1 MQDAAQGFRTS
12 SKSIVGTVTS
22 WPSSLHIA
30 ASWDADLAEE
40 WGRALGAEHRSKG
53 ANVILGPSVNVHRV
67 PRGGRNA
74 EYISGESPH
83 LGSVMASSYVRGV
96 QTQGVVAMVKHF
108 ALNSQETNRNGVNS
122 VCDERTM
129 FEVYYP
135 PFKAA
140 IDAGV
145 GAFMCSYNL
154 VNGTHS
160 CGNKDLLTRDLK
172 ERMNFTGM
180 VSSDWWAVHAPGYQ
194 DAGLDLVSVFVAK
207 RGEIKAHPSQ
217 ASL

>member
-30 ASWDADLAEE
+30 ASWDAELAEE
-40 WGRALGAEHRSKG
+40 WGQALGAEHRSKG

-67 PRGGRNA
+67 PRGGRSRAKQELDIITRTRTNRGLFARARRCAPPHMRVTGRNA

-96 QTQGVVAMVKHF
+96 QTQGVVAVVKHF
-108 ALNSQETNRNGVNS
+108 ALNNQETNRNGVNS

-135 PFKAA
+135 PFK
-140 IDAGV
+140 GERE
-145 GAFMCSYNL
+145 S
-154 VNGTHS
+154 
-160 CGNKDLLTRDLK
+160 K
-172 ERMNFTGM
+172 EITT
-180 VSSDWWAVHAPGYQ
+180 
-194 DAGLDLVSVFVAK
+194 
-207 RGEIKAHPSQ
+207 
-217 ASL
+217 